1 MTKEFRLPNMEYTS
15 NIDVFISEWD
25 KIKTPFEALGFK
37 VIGFDP
43 GIALCDATTDMGYFN
58 LPMYA
63 AVRILEAINKEEE
76 A

>member
-1 MTKEFRLPNMEYTS
+1 MTKEFRLPNREYTS

-63 AVRILEAINKEEE
+63 AVRILEAINKEE